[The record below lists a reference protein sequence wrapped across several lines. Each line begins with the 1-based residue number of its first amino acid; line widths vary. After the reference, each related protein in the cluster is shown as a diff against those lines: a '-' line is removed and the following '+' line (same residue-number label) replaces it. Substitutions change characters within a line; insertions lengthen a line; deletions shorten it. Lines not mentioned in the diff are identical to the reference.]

1 MMKILKRSVVAAT
14 LALGMGAVQAYPLE
28 TRVMGC
34 MEIMPVLDA
43 AFEAR
48 TNDIPADVAFEAL
61 VGIEELHPA
70 QRYIVV
76 VITGTLYELDSEQI
90 PDFEHY
96 RMLTFHICLDTLGE
110 GEVELEGGA
119 EQEPTGLSV

>member
-1 MMKILKRSVVAAT
+1 MIQILKHSVVAAT

-34 MEIMPVLDA
+34 TEIVPVLNA
-43 AFEAR
+43 AFAAR
-48 TNDIPADVAFEAL
+48 TSDIPADVAFEAL

-70 QRYIVV
+70 QRYIVA
-76 VITGTLYELDSEQI
+76 VILGTLYELDSEHI

-110 GEVELEGGA
+110 GEVELEG
-119 EQEPTGLSV
+119 EKEPAGLSI

>member
-1 MMKILKRSVVAAT
+1 MIQILKRSVVAAT
-14 LALGMGAVQAYPLE
+14 LSLGMGAVQAYPLE

-43 AFEAR
+43 AFGAR
-48 TNDIPADVAFEAL
+48 TNDIPADVAFETL

-70 QRYIVV
+70 QRYIVT
-76 VITGTLYELDSEQI
+76 VITGTLYALDSEQI

-96 RMLTFHICLDTLGE
+96 RMLTFHICLDTLGD
-110 GEVELEGGA
+110 GEVELET
-119 EQEPTGLSV
+119 PL